1 MKRRKQKILNKKKCK
16 KSYKCDACGS
26 TFPIFKEYQKHV
38 NATWNAKGF
47 YLIAVNSVNMWDMT
61 KMDFKNIYTSNLVV
75 NSSIRKK
82 K

>member
-1 MKRRKQKILNKKKCK
+1 M
-16 KSYKCDACGS
+16 
-26 TFPIFKEYQKHV
+26 HV
-38 NATWNAKGF
+38 EVHSQYSKNTKNMLMTTWNAKGY